1 MRYKL
6 FMRWKMPCAN
16 MEMGN
21 YMTCSRNC
29 SRNSIQLKHNIQ
41 VEGWPETKP
50 ERGTGV
56 RSKKGLCAKLRN
68 FNFKAM
74 EHVWILPGKWD
85 LRYHSG
91 TLVPGGGSGYG
102 WSETS
107 P

>member
-1 MRYKL
+1 MEDAMCKHGDGKL
-6 FMRWKMPCAN
+6 HDLFQKL
-16 MEMGN
+16 
-21 YMTCSRNC
+21 
-29 SRNSIQLKHNIQ
+29 LKKFNTTEHNIQ

-91 TLVPGGGSGYG
+91 TLVPGDGSGYG